1 MQGSTVASMA
11 DAIEAATRT
20 IPGNAPDQIKGRVQ
34 TIIKGRFTAGEL
46 DECDLTL
53 RDLTRIQEAFLPILE
68 ATRHARVAY
77 PWQQEQQSRQK
88 VRRKQ
93 ERT

>member
-1 MQGSTVASMA
+1 MWCCLFYIIIVLGVLV
-11 DAIEAATRT
+11 R
-20 IPGNAPDQIKGRVQ
+20 GNFGW
-34 TIIKGRFTAGEL
+34 RFTAGEL